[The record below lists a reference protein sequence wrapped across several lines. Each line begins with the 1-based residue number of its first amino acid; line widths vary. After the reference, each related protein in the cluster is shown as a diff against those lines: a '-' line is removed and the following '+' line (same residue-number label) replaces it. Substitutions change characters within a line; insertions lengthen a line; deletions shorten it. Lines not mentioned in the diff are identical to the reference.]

1 VTEIQTARLLLRPW
15 QPDDLAEFTRLLT
28 DPEVTRYIVVHT
40 PFSAQDV
47 AELSDRTLEQWERNG
62 FGPWAAIEKQT
73 GRWVGRIGLDELA
86 DWPGPDKVEVGWEL
100 HREFWGRGLATEGG
114 RAGVRYGFE
123 RVGLKRIISVTM
135 ATNAAS
141 RRVMEKCGLR
151 FQGELPMAGT
161 VVAWYAIDRADWQ
174 NADQRS
180 QDASQADPPSTRHPS
195 CAGTV
200 AATVAL
206 QHDGAGSF
214 AARAVGVVGCY
225 R

>member
-1 VTEIQTARLLLRPW
+1 VAAAARCAATIETARLLLRPW
-15 QPDDLAEFTRLLT
+15 QANDLAELTRLLT

-40 PFSAQDV
+40 PFSPADV
-47 AELSDRTLEQWERNG
+47 AELSARTLEQWKRNG

-73 GRWVGRIGLDELA
+73 GRWAGRIGLDELP
-86 DWPGPDKVEVGWEL
+86 DWPGPHKVEVGWEL

-123 RVGLKRIISVTM
+123 TVGLERIISATM

-174 NADQRS
+174 
-180 QDASQADPPSTRHPS
+180 DASQPAAPGRTCRRLTRAPGNPS
-195 CAGTV
+195 
-200 AATVAL
+200 
-206 QHDGAGSF
+206 
-214 AARAVGVVGCY
+214 
-225 R
+225 